1 MKTLLAYLKGYK
13 KESILAPL
21 FKMLEASFELFVP
34 LVMAAIIDVGIA
46 NQDKPYIVKMCFV
59 LIALGIIGLV
69 CSITAQYFAAKAAT
83 GVGTGIRHGL
93 FEHIQKF
100 TFTEMDQLGTSTL
113 ITRMTSDINQIQ
125 SGVNLV
131 LRLFLRSPFIVFGAM
146 IMAFT
151 VDVKAALVFV
161 VTIPLLS
168 LIVFGIMLATMP
180 MYKKVQADLDQVL
193 LATRENLTGARVIR
207 AFNKEEDETKR
218 FENANQILT
227 DAQKY
232 VGRISG
238 MMNPLTYIIVN
249 GAIIALI
256 YVGAVRV
263 DIGDLTQGQVVAL
276 INYMSQIL
284 VELVK
289 LANLIISVTKAA
301 ACLNRVESVLAVKPD
316 MNEGDVRWKSNS
328 SEADRDLKNKI
339 PVVEFSHVSLT
350 YKGTSDTSLSDINFC
365 AKKGQTIGIIG
376 GTGSGKSSLVNLI
389 PRFYDATDGTVK
401 INGRDIKEYQ
411 TENLREHIGV
421 VLQKAVLFKGSIAD
435 NLRWGKEDATEQEI
449 YEALDISQARE
460 FVDTK
465 QGGLEFQIEQGGRNL
480 SGGQKQRMTIARALV
495 RKPEILIL
503 DDSASALDFATD
515 AALRKSIKEMKN
527 QPTVFIVSQ
536 RAASIQHADQII
548 VLDDGAMAGIGT
560 HEELLKDCPIYQE
573 IYYSQFPKEAVI
585 NG

>member
-46 NQDKPYIVKMCFV
+46 NKDKPYIVKMCFV

-151 VDVKAALVFV
+151 VDVKAALVVV

-168 LIVFGIMLATMP
+168 LIVFGIMLVTMP

-316 MNEGDVRWKSNS
+316 MNEGEVRWESNS
-328 SEADRDLKNKI
+328 SEERLELKNKV

-365 AKKGQTIGIIG
+365 AEKGQTIGIIG

-389 PRFYDATDGTVK
+389 PRFYDATEGTVK

-435 NLRWGKEDATEQEI
+435 NLRWGKEDATEQEM
-449 YEALDISQARE
+449 YDALDISQARE

-536 RAASIQHADQII
+536 RAASIQYADQII
-548 VLDDGAMAGIGT
+548 VLDDGEMAGIGT

-573 IYYSQFPKEAVI
+573 IYYSQFPKEAVV

>member
-168 LIVFGIMLATMP
+168 LIVFGIMLVTMP

-365 AKKGQTIGIIG
+365 AEKGQTIGIIG
-376 GTGSGKSSLVNLI
+376 GTGSGKSSLANLI

-435 NLRWGKEDATEQEI
+435 NLRWGKEDATEQEM

-536 RAASIQHADQII
+536 RAASIQYADQII

-560 HEELLKDCPIYQE
+560 HEELLKDCPVYQE
-573 IYYSQFPKEAVI
+573 IYYSQFPKEAVV